1 MFGIGETEL
10 ALILVFAFLLFGP
23 DKLPAMGRTIGRM
36 LRQFRTAQE
45 GFTKVVQ
52 TEVID
57 PMNSASNDPDS
68 KVAKVVGGD
77 DDDAPAPR
85 DHPSETF
92 AERRA
97 RLEAERGDKATKAD
111 EPVSPDDAADT
122 TSASA
127 VAADV
132 DDADAMTDDQTTAA
146 KEAAEAEERAKAEAE
161 EAERAADERR
171 RSAAALYGLD
181 DVPEPAPASDPDV
194 DAADDAPAT
203 PADDADSDA
212 DVGSAADAAP
222 TTDPGKEDEDA

>member
-97 RLEAERGDKATKAD
+97 RLEAERGAKAAKDD
-111 EPVSPDDAADT
+111 EPASSDDAADMT
-122 TSASA
+122 PASDV
-127 VAADV
+127 VADA
-132 DDADAMTDDQTTAA
+132 DDADAMTDDQVVAA

-171 RSAAALYGLD
+171 RSAAALYGLED
-181 DVPEPAPASDPDV
+181 PSEPAPAPHADV
-194 DAADDAPAT
+194 ADDVPAK
-203 PADDADSDA
+203 PADDADSDG
-212 DVGSAADAAP
+212 DVDSAADAAP
-222 TTDPGKEDEDA
+222 ATDPGKEDEDA